1 MPLRRFPFPL
11 TAAAGAI
18 AVAGVIAAVI
28 GGVGVIRM
36 PLGALNR
43 LDVHEVV
50 GVLGAALLVAVAFGV
65 DQVRAAR
72 LAKQAT
78 LIETNREARTRL
90 IVDTALDSVVAM
102 DDRGLITGWN
112 TQAERT
118 FGWPREA
125 VLGRL
130 MTDVLVP
137 QQYRERHAQ
146 GLRHF
151 LKTGEGP
158 VINKRIEITALHRDG
173 HDIPIELAISPAKHN
188 GVWAFSA
195 FIRDISDRK
204 RTLQIQ
210 EATYQTSVAAH
221 SARDL
226 EGLFHSIHE
235 IIGSLMPSKN
245 FYIALYDAGTGL
257 ISFPYFVDEFD
268 EAPAPKTPGRG
279 LTEYVLR
286 TGNPL
291 LATPDVRDALVQR
304 GEVEL
309 MGANSTVWLGVPLK
323 IGDAVIGVLV
333 VQAYADGVK
342 LGPEESRILEFVSGQ
357 AAMSI
362 QRKRT
367 EEELRA
373 AKEAAEAA
381 NRAKSEFLANMSHE
395 IRTPMN
401 GILGMT
407 DLALGTDS
415 GPEQRDYLLTVQTS
429 ALSLLA
435 ILNDILDFSKI
446 ESRKLELESIPFSLG
461 AVISDVLKPFAA
473 LAAQK
478 NLELIGDIGPE
489 VPATLVGDPGRLG
502 QILTNLLSNAL
513 KFTERGHV
521 LLEVREEVRG
531 DGCTKLHFLVTDT
544 GIGIPVAKHATIFEP
559 FNQADGSTTRRFG
572 GTGLGLTISATLVR
586 MMGGRIWLGSEMGA
600 GSAFHFTAAFDTAA
614 APPAADRPPPS
625 TLAGLSV
632 LVVDDNAVNRR
643 IFAEQ
648 LSRWHM
654 KPTLVDGGRAAL
666 HALTAAAREGRPFA
680 MVLLDAN
687 MPDYDGYSVAEQ
699 IAKRPELV
707 GVTIMMLTSS
717 GEYGDATRCRELG
730 IAAYLIKPIAAPDL
744 LEAISAALPSQKRL
758 AGPIV
763 PPAGPALPAAAVR
776 LAQTPPSRR
785 SVRVLLAEDNIVN
798 QRVAVG
804 LLTRRGHQVTV
815 AANGLDALAALERES
830 FDVVLMD
837 VQMPELGGLEA
848 TAEIRARERRT
859 GGRAYIV
866 AMTAHAMTGDRERF
880 LAAGMD
886 GYLSKPIDPE
896 MLFAVVEQDRAI
908 VSVSPPLPEP
918 VDRIAFLERLGG
930 DEELMVD
937 VIRLFLEDC
946 PQRLVDIKAAVDQ
959 RDAERLRTAAH
970 ALKGA
975 AANLSAGALFQA
987 AATLERIGTE
997 ARLDAAPAA
1006 WRALSTEA
1014 SLAMDVLR
1022 RFEQTHATNGL
1033 PLVS

>member
-1 MPLRRFPFPL
+1 MPLRGFRFPL
-11 TAAAGAI
+11 TVLAGAI
-18 AVAGVIAAVI
+18 AVAGAMAAVT
-28 GGVGVIRM
+28 GRVAGIRM
-36 PLGALNR
+36 PFGALSR
-43 LDVHEVV
+43 LELHEIV
-50 GVLGAALLVAVAFGV
+50 GVLGAFLLVAVAFGIDHV
-65 DQVRAAR
+65 IAAR
-72 LAKQAT
+72 RAKHAAP
-78 LIETNREARTRL
+78 LETNPEARASL
-90 IVDTALDSVVAM
+90 IVDTALDSVLTM
-102 DDRGLITGWN
+102 DDGGLITGWN
-112 TQAERT
+112 SQAERT
-118 FGWPREA
+118 FGWPRDA
-125 VLGRL
+125 VMGRP
-130 MTDVLVP
+130 MSDVLIP
-137 QQYRERHAQ
+137 QEYRERHQQ

-158 VINKRIEITALHRDG
+158 VLNKRIEITALHRDG
-173 HDIPIELAISPAKHN
+173 RVIPVELAICPARHR

-204 RTLQIQ
+204 RTAQIQ

-235 IIGSLMPSKN
+235 IIGTLMPSKN

-268 EAPAPKTPGRG
+268 DAPSPKTPGRG

-286 TGNPL
+286 TGKPL
-291 LATPDVRDALVQR
+291 LATPEVRDALVQR
-304 GEVEL
+304 GELEL

-323 IGDAVIGVLV
+323 TGETVMGVLV
-333 VQAYADGVK
+333 VQAYADSVR
-342 LGPEESRILEFVSGQ
+342 LGQEESKILEFISGQ
-357 AAMSI
+357 VAMSI
-362 QRKRT
+362 ERKRA

-429 ALSLLA
+429 ALSLLS

-461 AVISDVLKPFAA
+461 AVIGDVLKPFAVD
-473 LAAQK
+473 AAQK
-478 NLELIGDIGPE
+478 NLELICDIGSD
-489 VPATLVGDPGRLG
+489 VPATLVGDAGRLG
-502 QILTNLLSNAL
+502 QVLRNLLGNAL

-521 LLEVREEVRG
+521 LLEVREEVHG

-544 GIGIPVAKHATIFEP
+544 GIGIPPAKHATIFEP

-572 GTGLGLTISATLVR
+572 GTGLGLTISATLVQ
-586 MMGGRIWLGSEMGA
+586 MMGGRIWVDSAKGA

-614 APPAADRPPPS
+614 APLTVARPPPL
-625 TLAGLSV
+625 TVTGLPV
-632 LVVDDNAVNRR
+632 LVVDDSNA
-643 IFAEQ
+643 AH
-648 LSRWHM
+648 LT
-654 KPTLVDGGRAAL
+654 KPNPG
-666 HALTAAAREGRPFA
+666 
-680 MVLLDAN
+680 
-687 MPDYDGYSVAEQ
+687 
-699 IAKRPELV
+699 K
-707 GVTIMMLTSS
+707 
-717 GEYGDATRCRELG
+717 
-730 IAAYLIKPIAAPDL
+730 DL
-744 LEAISAALPSQKRL
+744 LEAIMAALPPL
-758 AGPIV
+758 PPPAAGPII
-763 PPAGPALPAAAVR
+763 PTAAAGP
-776 LAQTPPSRR
+776 AQTPPPARHAN
-785 SVRVLLAEDNIVN
+785 VLLAEDNIVN

-804 LLTRRGHQVTV
+804 LLTRRGHHVTV
-815 AANGLDALAALERES
+815 TGNGLEALAALDRES
-830 FDVVLMD
+830 FDIVLMD

-866 AMTAHAMTGDRERF
+866 AMTAHAMSGDRERF

-886 GYLSKPIDPE
+886 GYLSKPIDPD
-896 MLFAVVEQDRAI
+896 MLFAVVEQDRTGPGAPA
-908 VSVSPPLPEP
+908 VPEP

-937 VIRLFLEDC
+937 VIRLFLVDC
-946 PQRLVDIKAAVDQ
+946 PQRLADIKAAVDQ
-959 RDAERLRTAAH
+959 RDAERLRTSAH

-975 AANLSAGALFQA
+975 AANLSAGGLFQA
-987 AATLERIGTE
+987 AGILERLGKE

-1022 RFEQTHATNGL
+1022 RFEQTATKTL

>member
-1 MPLRRFPFPL
+1 MPPRRFPFPL
-11 TAAAGAI
+11 TAAAGTI
-18 AVAGVIAAVI
+18 CVIGAVAAVI
-28 GGVGVIRM
+28 GGVRVIDM
-36 PLGALNR
+36 PFGALNR
-43 LDVHEVV
+43 LELNEIA
-50 GVLGAALLVAVAFGV
+50 GVLCASLLVAVAFGV
-65 DQVRAAR
+65 DQVTAAR
-72 LAKQAT
+72 RGEHAT
-78 LIETNREARTRL
+78 LLEANREARTRL
-90 IVDTALDSVVAM
+90 VVDTALDSVVTM
-102 DDRGLITGWN
+102 DERGLITGWN
-112 TQAERT
+112 TEAERT
-118 FGWPREA
+118 FGWSREA
-125 VLGRL
+125 VLGQP
-130 MTDVLVP
+130 MSDVLVP
-137 QQYRERHAQ
+137 PQYRERHAQ

-158 VINKRIEITALHRDG
+158 VLNKRIEITALHRDG
-173 HDIPIELAISPAKHN
+173 HSIPIELAISPAKHQ
-188 GVWAFSA
+188 GAWVFSA
-195 FIRDISDRK
+195 FIRDISDRR
-204 RTLQIQ
+204 RTAQIQ
-210 EATYQTSVAAH
+210 EATYQTSEAAH

-226 EGLFHSIHE
+226 EGLFRSIHE
-235 IIGSLMPSKN
+235 IVGTLMPSKN
-245 FYIALYDAGTGL
+245 FYIALHDAGTGL

-268 EAPAPKTPGRG
+268 DAPAPKMPGRG

-286 TGNPL
+286 TGKPL
-291 LATPDVRDALVQR
+291 LATPDVRSALVER

-309 MGANSTVWLGVPLK
+309 MGADSTVWLGVPLK
-323 IGDAVIGVLV
+323 IEDAVMGVLV

-342 LGPEESRILEFVSGQ
+342 LGQEESKILEFVSRQ

-362 QRKRT
+362 ARKRA

-461 AVISDVLKPFAA
+461 AVISGVLKPFAA
-473 LAAQK
+473 QAAQK
-478 NLELIGDIGPE
+478 NLELICDIAPN
-489 VPATLVGDPGRLG
+489 VPATLVGDSGRLG
-502 QILTNLLSNAL
+502 QILTNLLGNAL
-513 KFTERGHV
+513 KFTEHGHV
-521 LLEVREEVRG
+521 RLEVREEVHG
-531 DGCTKLHFLVTDT
+531 DGCTKLHFLVADT
-544 GIGIPVAKHATIFEP
+544 GIGVPPGKHATIFEA

-572 GTGLGLTISATLVR
+572 GTGLGLTISATLVQ
-586 MMGGRIWLGSEMGA
+586 MMGGRIWVDSETGT

-614 APPAADRPPPS
+614 APPTVGRPPPAV
-625 TLAGLSV
+625 AGLSV

-643 IFAEQ
+643 IFGEQ

-654 KPTLVDGGRAAL
+654 KPTLADGGRAAL
-666 HALTAAAREGRPFA
+666 DALTAAAVAGRPFA
-680 MVLLDAN
+680 LVLLDAN
-687 MPDYDGYSVAEQ
+687 MPDPDGYGVAAQ
-699 IAKRPELV
+699 IAKRPELA
-707 GVTIMMLTSS
+707 GLTIVMLTSS
-717 GEYGDATRCRELG
+717 DEHGDSTRCRELG
-730 IAAYLIKPIAAPDL
+730 IAAHVTKPIAGNDL
-744 LEAISAALPSQKRL
+744 LEAISAALPPQKPA

-763 PPAGPALPAAAVR
+763 PAAAAVTPV
-776 LAQTPPSRR
+776 QTPPPAARA
-785 SVRVLLAEDNIVN
+785 RVLLAEDNIVN

-804 LLTRRGHQVTV
+804 LLTRRGHHVSV
-815 AANGLDALAALERES
+815 AGNGLDALAALERES

-837 VQMPELGGLEA
+837 VQMPVLGGLEA

-859 GGRAYIV
+859 GGHAYIV
-866 AMTAHAMTGDRERF
+866 AMTAHAMSGDRERF

-896 MLFAVVEQDRAI
+896 MLFAVVEQDRTG
-908 VSVSPPLPEP
+908 VSVARSPEP

-946 PQRLVDIKAAVDQ
+946 PQRLADVKAAVDQ
-959 RDAERLRTAAH
+959 RDAERLRTSAH

-975 AANLSAGALFQA
+975 AANLSAGGLFQA
-987 AATLERIGTE
+987 AAILERLGAE

-1022 RFEQTHATNGL
+1022 RFEQTHATKAS
-1033 PLVS
+1033 PLVR